1 MRSAISLLAIAAAT
15 VGAAPAVEPPQVA
28 AAPAAATPVPLAS
41 AAATMAQAPATAA
54 AAKDD
59 VPADAAQATFAPFR
73 RPSNIVP
80 YAPQFAGQPAISLPG
95 GWKILSYDAAIERL
109 MKSTLATRQSARWDY
124 ARSQIGRGRAGE
136 AMGALEVMQQDEPDI
151 GFVPNFQLAMGA
163 TLTQLRRPAAAVTAL
178 SSEALATNPEACA
191 WRMRA
196 FAENGDDVL
205 ALRQVNCAIP
215 ALNKRHGAVRAP
227 FLLAVAA
234 SAARTG
240 NPALVFEL
248 LRTMPEKDAAAN
260 LLRGRA
266 MIARGEIAAGQL
278 LLARVGK
285 AGDYGQRLDA
295 ELSRLEAKA
304 STGRIPVDTMARL
317 KRIRFLWRGDD
328 IEQRA
333 LQLSYNLSK
342 LGGDMRGTLEAG
354 ATLFRYFGGGAN
366 RSTLLTEL
374 QAVLAATLSPQNA
387 MPLDQVAGLYWDYRD
402 LSPAGAAG
410 DMLVSQFA
418 DRLQAAGLYERA
430 AELLEHQLVVRTQD
444 VAQGPLSARVATL
457 FILAGKPA
465 RALDAIRETE
475 GNLYPD
481 EMLWARHR
489 VEAVALDKLGRANEA
504 LAVLQDVPDGDA
516 IRSEFYWKR
525 RDWKALADV
534 TETSLGTP
542 EPLTEVVQAKILRY
556 AIALAM
562 LGREDA
568 LARLHDRYVA
578 AFARLPTAATFN
590 TLTGT
595 IGTIDPA
602 TMSMAMA
609 AIPSA
614 SPAGDIADLVDTAA
628 MPSAPVG

>member
-1 MRSAISLLAIAAAT
+1 MRSAISLLAIAATTA
-15 VGAAPAVEPPQVA
+15 GAPPAADPSPTA
-28 AAPAAATPVPLAS
+28 AAPVATTAPQAAGP
-41 AAATMAQAPATAA
+41 A

-73 RPSNIVP
+73 RPSNVAP
-80 YAPQFAGQPAISLPG
+80 FAPQFAGQPAISLPG
-95 GWKILSYDAAIERL
+95 GWKVLSYDA
-109 MKSTLATRQSARWDY
+109 TLKGLTNATPATRQAARWDY
-124 ARSQIGRGRAGE
+124 ARSQIGRGRAAE
-136 AMGALEVMQQDEPDI
+136 ALGALEVMQQDEPDI
-151 GFVPNFQLAMGA
+151 ALVPNFDLALGA

-215 ALNKRHGAVRAP
+215 ALNRRHGAVRAP

-240 NPALVFEL
+240 NPALVIEL
-248 LRTMPEKDAAAN
+248 LRTMPEKDPAAN

-266 MIARGEIAAGQL
+266 MVARGNIAAGQL

-285 AGDYGQRLDA
+285 SGDYGQRLDA

-304 STGRIPVDTMARL
+304 GTGRIPIDTMARL

-333 LQLSYNLSK
+333 LQLSYTLSK

-354 ATLFRYFGGGAN
+354 ATLFRYFGGGSN
-366 RSTLLTEL
+366 RSTLLAEL
-374 QAVLAATLSPQNA
+374 QSVLAATLSPQNP

-410 DMLVSQFA
+410 DLLVSQFA
-418 DRLQAAGLYERA
+418 DRLQTAGLYERA

-475 GNLYPD
+475 GNVYPD

-516 IRSEFYWKR
+516 IRGEFYWKR
-525 RDWKALADV
+525 RDWKALVDV
-534 TETSLGTP
+534 TETSLGKS

-578 AFARLPTAATFN
+578 AFAKLPTAATFN

-602 TMSMAMA
+602 TMTTAMA

-628 MPSAPVG
+628 VPSAPVG

>member
-1 MRSAISLLAIAAAT
+1 MRSAIALLAIAATTTGAPPAT
-15 VGAAPAVEPPQVA
+15 EQPQAAHPATEA
-28 AAPAAATPVPLAS
+28 AAQPAPVPAAR
-41 AAATMAQAPATAA
+41 
-54 AAKDD
+54 KDD

-73 RPSNIVP
+73 RPSNVVP
-80 YAPQFAGQPAISLPG
+80 YAPQLAGLDEITLPA
-95 GWKILSYDAAIERL
+95 GWKGPSYEAVMQGLIRA
-109 MKSTLATRQSARWDY
+109 TPATRQAARWDY
-124 ARSQIGRGRAGE
+124 VRNQVGHGRAAE
-136 AMGALEVMQQDEPDI
+136 ALGALEVMEQDEADI
-151 GFVPNFQLAMGA
+151 ALVPTFQLALGA
-163 TLTQLRRPAAAVTAL
+163 TLTQLRRSTAAVTAL

-196 FAENGDDVL
+196 LAEGGEDAL
-205 ALRQVNCAIP
+205 AIRQVNCAIP
-215 ALNKRHGAVRAP
+215 ALNQRHGAARQP
-227 FLLAVAA
+227 FLLAVAS

-240 NPALVFEL
+240 NAALVIEL
-248 LRTMPEKDAAAN
+248 LRTMPEKSPAAN

-266 MIARGEIAAGQL
+266 LVALGKIAAGQL
-278 LLARVGK
+278 LLARVGRT
-285 AGDYGQRLDA
+285 GDYGQRLDA
-295 ELSRLEAKA
+295 EVSQLEAKA
-304 STGRIPVDTMARL
+304 GTGRIPVDTMARL
-317 KRIRFLWRGDD
+317 SRIRFVWRGGD

-333 LQLSYNLSK
+333 LELSYSLSRQA
-342 LGGDMRGTLEAG
+342 GDMRGTLEAG

-366 RSTLLTEL
+366 RVTLLAEL
-374 QAVLAATLSPQNA
+374 QATLAAILSPRNP

-402 LSPAGAAG
+402 LSPAAAAG
-410 DMLVSQFA
+410 DLFVSQFA

-430 AELLEHQLVVRTQD
+430 AELLEHQLLVRTQD
-444 VAQGPLSARVATL
+444 VAQGPLSARVASL

-465 RALDAIRETE
+465 RALDAIRATE
-475 GNLYPD
+475 GNTYPD
-481 EMLWARHR
+481 DMLWARHR

-525 RDWKALADV
+525 RDWKSLAEV

-542 EPLTEVVQAKILRY
+542 EPMTDVVQAKILRY

-562 LGREDA
+562 LGREQE

-578 AFARLPTAATFN
+578 AFAKLPSAATFN

-602 TMSMAMA
+602 TMSTAMA

-614 SPAGDIADLVDTAA
+614 SPAGDIADLVDAA
-628 MPSAPVG
+628 SVPTTPVS